1 MELNLGPISFRA
13 FSENGW
19 TSYQLGFTTNA
30 NGGAAMRETAI
41 KTSFKSD
48 HLTELLGKDNQADTF
63 EDPETGT
70 LFFGKFCQ
78 TPTGTFYLTAKAVY
92 TKALYQR
99 ITQTGLQ
106 EAERATTGEP
116 APQAQAPAKPRTK
129 RTAKSAA
136 TTSTAPAKK
145 AAGETTK
152 ATKPGDQP
160 VAAA

>member
-30 NGGAAMRETAI
+30 NGGAAMRETAL

-48 HLTELLGKDNQADTF
+48 HLTELVGKDNQADTF

-78 TPTGTFYLTAKAVY
+78 TPTGTFYLSAKAVY

-99 ITQTGLQ
+99 ITKTGLQ
-106 EAERATTGEP
+106 AAEQATTGEP
-116 APQAQAPAKPRTK
+116 APQAQAPAKSRTK
-129 RTAKSAA
+129 RAAKPAAATPAA
-136 TTSTAPAKK
+136 TTKK
-145 AAGETTK
+145 AAGGK
-152 ATKPGDQP
+152 AAKPADQP
-160 VAAA
+160 VAAS